1 MREISAAGRLSWKE
15 GKRWIDRA
23 LLLPSRAES
32 FLSILDI
39 EFLGK
44 DFFRQRAAQFP
55 KAFPDLRSQ
64 NKIASYSGWQE
75 EPLRCLS
82 SGLI

>member
-1 MREISAAGRLSWKE
+1 MATHPSILAWEIPWTEEPFHCSFPTSHPHKQGAAAGRLSWKE

-32 FLSILDI
+32 FLLILDI

-44 DFFRQRAAQFP
+44 DFF
-55 KAFPDLRSQ
+55 
-64 NKIASYSGWQE
+64 
-75 EPLRCLS
+75 
-82 SGLI
+82 